1 LRHYIVFYY
10 NTNTGNNQG
19 GFVVVELYNPSAV
32 RALLSQ
38 YGLRPQKALGQNFIV
53 NPTVCPRIAEGG
65 GARPGVGALEIGP
78 GVGVLTREL
87 AKRCEKVVAIELD
100 RGLLPL
106 LGETLGEFA
115 NAEVVHGDV
124 LKLDLPSLVRERFGD
139 MPVVVCANLPYYITT
154 PVLMGLLESGIAF
167 ESITVMV
174 QKETARR
181 FCAPLPSREAGAV
194 TMAIAYRAACRILFE
209 VSRGCFLPPPNVD
222 SAVIKLTPHQKP
234 PVDVIDQAM
243 LFAVIRAAFSQ
254 RRKTLLNCISS
265 AFNLPKA
272 EVSELL
278 TGVQVASTA
287 RGEQLDLADIARIAD
302 TLTQKGT
309 APEA

>member
-1 LRHYIVFYY
+1 MS
-10 NTNTGNNQG
+10 
-19 GFVVVELYNPSAV
+19 ELFSPTAV
-32 RALLSQ
+32 RTLLKQ

-53 NPTVCPRIAEGG
+53 NPTVCPRIAQDG

-87 AKRCEKVVAIELD
+87 AKQCEKVVAIELD
-100 RGLLPL
+100 KGLLPL
-106 LGETLGEFA
+106 LGETLGQASNVEI
-115 NAEVVHGDV
+115 VHGDA
-124 LKLDLPSLVRERFGD
+124 LKLDLPALVHERFQG

-154 PVLMGLLESGIAF
+154 PVLMRLLECGAPF

-194 TMAIAYRAACRILFE
+194 TMSIAYRATCRVLFE

-222 SAVIKLTPHQKP
+222 STVIKLTPHPQP
-234 PVDVIDQAM
+234 PVDVADQTM

-254 RRKTLLNCISS
+254 RRKTLLNCISG
-265 AFNLPKA
+265 AFELPKT

-278 TGVQVASTA
+278 QSVGVDPMA
-287 RGEQLDLADIARIAD
+287 RGEQLDLAAIARIAN

-309 APEA
+309 APQV

>member
-1 LRHYIVFYY
+1 M
-10 NTNTGNNQG
+10 
-19 GFVVVELYNPSAV
+19 VELYNPSAV